1 MSSNTNN
8 SAHKQFGGM
17 TVVLGGDFRQTLL
30 VIPHGRKHQVLNA
43 SITRSYLSQQCKVL
57 QLTENMRLT
66 CPPLAD
72 FESVELDKFAQWL
85 LYIGNATVPSS
96 TPAENPD
103 TSWVQ
108 IPDNLQL
115 PPDER
120 NLGGLVIFVY
130 GTIAHAPELA
140 AYLCERAILAPTN
153 EVAITINREII
164 DQIATEEM
172 SYYSSDSIDDATSN
186 YCTLESLYPQEFL
199 NTIQTSGLPD
209 HRLQL
214 KIGVPVMLLRNLDPP
229 RGLCNGTRLIVTN
242 SSYN

>member
-1 MSSNTNN
+1 L
-8 SAHKQFGGM
+8 H
-17 TVVLGGDFRQTLL
+17 V
-30 VIPHGRKHQVLNA
+30 
-43 SITRSYLSQQCKVL
+43 
-57 QLTENMRLT
+57 QLFLI
-66 CPPLAD
+66 
-72 FESVELDKFAQWL
+72 FEKVELDKFAQWL
-85 LYIGNATVPSS
+85 LYIGNGTVPCS

-153 EVAITINREII
+153 EVASTINREIV

-199 NTIQTSGLPD
+199 NTIQMSGLPD
-209 HRLQL
+209 HHLQL
-214 KIGVPVMLLRNLDPP
+214 KIGVPIMLLRNLDPP
-229 RGLCNGTRLIVTN
+229 RGLCNGTRLIVTQLTN
-242 SSYN
+242 RIIEAEIITGKAKGSKAYIPRIVCTSTDPKWPFKIKRRQFSVRVSYAMTINKS